1 MRAREEAREGLKIGK
16 GGGGGGEGMRLLDAR
31 CSRGITLLGDRQRHP
46 RPARWPARRA
56 GRLPVVPGFHHTVPH
71 AGAVQL
77 VGPFL
82 RGTRCRPGI
91 ARKTA
96 LLATI
101 FAAIALL
108 IAALLGETLL
118 ASYGIPLDV
127 LRLSGGVVLFL
138 VAIRTVLEQ
147 FAAPEPPAD
156 EVALDPQA
164 VMKLAMRPLAFP
176 GIVTPYGIAALV
188 VFLAFSQSVETR
200 LTIAAVVVAVM
211 ALNLVFML
219 AARRLQVVFALAL
232 PVLGAVLGVVQVAL
246 GLQIINIALR
256 ALRAI

>member
-1 MRAREEAREGLKIGK
+1 MAAE
-16 GGGGGGEGMRLLDAR
+16 M
-31 CSRGITLLGDRQRHP
+31 Q
-46 RPARWPARRA
+46 A
-56 GRLPVVPGFHHTVPH
+56 GRLPVAQVFTILFLMLGPFK
-71 AGAVQL
+71 L

-82 RGTRCRPGI
+82 KGTKGADP
-91 ARKTA
+91 ASLRKAA

-108 IAALLGETLL
+108 IAGLLGETLL

-127 LRLSGGVVLFL
+127 LRLSGGVILFL

-147 FAAPEPPAD
+147 FATPERPTD
-156 EVALDPQA
+156 EVALEPQA
-164 VMKLAMRPLAFP
+164 VMKLALRPLAFP

-200 LTIAAVVVAVM
+200 LTIAAVVVAIM

-246 GLQIINIALR
+246 GLQIINVALR
-256 ALRAI
+256 ALRVI